1 MGIQPML
8 WRKRTTRGWFR
19 ETMAKKM
26 SFRVRGVIAED
37 AGRASS
43 TVNLDRLWSDMQGH
57 ALKFAFLAVV
67 MENSSTSALH
77 GVQPMRKMVLSLCA
91 AAIILVAQFSVAQ
104 GAKAA
109 PALKVGDP
117 APEFKLQY
125 FDGSDLKNVNL
136 SDYRGKKNVVL
147 AFYVFAFT
155 GG

>member
-1 MGIQPML
+1 
-8 WRKRTTRGWFR
+8 
-19 ETMAKKM
+19 
-26 SFRVRGVIAED
+26 
-37 AGRASS
+37 
-43 TVNLDRLWSDMQGH
+43 MQGH
-57 ALKFAFLAVV
+57 AFQFAFLAVV

-77 GVQPMRKMVLSLCA
+77 GVQPMRKLVLTLCA
-91 AAIILVAQFSVAQ
+91 AAVVLASQFSVAQ

-109 PALKVGDP
+109 PTLKVGDP